1 MFRSLG
7 ISEHIDELRHRLK
20 VIFISLVVCIIGVLL
35 IPLNPS
41 EILNLNIIYWTSPV
55 TVFLRAVTSYTLPP
69 GWQLIPLTVGAPL
82 EVLLLAS
89 LILGLAVD
97 MPVIGYEVYKFVDP
111 ALREK
116 ERSMVYPV
124 VTSAT
129 ALFAVGILFGYF
141 VLAKFIFIAMVPFY
155 AAVGLSPPYLIAVTD
170 FYTIVFLCV
179 LFSGAAFVS
188 PVFVY
193 LLIRSGLVTPS
204 FFSKN
209 RALIWAATYVV
220 TAIITPDG
228 GPLLDVMLFVPVITL
243 LEISVLFGRRY
254 SPKDKQRQEKKCP
267 YCGQGYAVLR
277 PFCENCGRS
286 LG

>member
-1 MFRSLG
+1 
-7 ISEHIDELRHRLK
+7 
-20 VIFISLVVCIIGVLL
+20 
-35 IPLNPS
+35 
-41 EILNLNIIYWTSPV
+41 
-55 TVFLRAVTSYTLPP
+55 
-69 GWQLIPLTVGAPL
+69 
-82 EVLLLAS
+82 
-89 LILGLAVD
+89 